1 MLSIESLVDA
11 VPDDVDHRVTQFVS
25 LQAVLVQED
34 RLRRYQRRT
43 YKIKGAGL
51 AARILAGIH
60 CRHCDIHA
68 DLSQLIS
75 YYLAREQKFPGAKVL
90 GSFAPGSESSRER
103 KFLGAKVHF
112 HTMVLSLLGVKVLR
126 SESSCYQKRLSD
138 RPF

>member
-60 CRHCDIHA
+60 CRHCDIHV

-75 YYLAREQKFPGAKVL
+75 YYLAREQKFQGAKV
-90 GSFAPGSESSRER
+90 PGSESSLPYHGT
-103 KFLGAKVHF
+103 FASG
-112 HTMVLSLLGVKVLR
+112 
-126 SESSCYQKRLSD
+126 SESS
-138 RPF
+138 

>member
-75 YYLAREQKFPGAKVL
+75 YYLAREQKFQGAKVPGKFPGAKVL
-90 GSFAPGSESSRER
+90 GSFAPGSESSWER
-103 KFLGAKVHF
+103 KFTSIPWYF
-112 HTMVLSLLGVKVLR
+112 R
-126 SESSCYQKRLSD
+126 FWE
-138 RPF
+138 